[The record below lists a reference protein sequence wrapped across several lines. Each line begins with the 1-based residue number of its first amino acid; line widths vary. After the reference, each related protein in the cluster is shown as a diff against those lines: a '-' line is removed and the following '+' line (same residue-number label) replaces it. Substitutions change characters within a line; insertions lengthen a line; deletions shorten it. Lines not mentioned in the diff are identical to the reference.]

1 MKNIATIFTC
11 MISVLQMHC
20 TVSFSSSHTF
30 VRNASSSTS
39 VPRPLSSPRIASSTH
54 LRLHPDSSFL
64 DHGATLSLAYT
75 GSMVTNRYT
84 VAFAVSAL
92 KGWAADV
99 VAQKVENKVAVK
111 SSLSEEQDILSVS
124 SASEPKFEFKYMR
137 NLAFLIYG
145 GLYQGIFQE
154 YLYNEE
160 FNHLFGT
167 GSDIQTALLKNGFNL
182 LVIAPFLC
190 LPMAY
195 IIQALVMNKTVTS
208 GIESYMEDVQQ
219 NGLVQK
225 YWMLWGPVNMLTF
238 SVVPEELRIPF
249 ITAIS
254 FFWSVC
260 LASISGSENNNDDF
274 SDETNW
280 DY

>member
-1 MKNIATIFTC
+1 M
-11 MISVLQMHC
+11 
-20 TVSFSSSHTF
+20 
-30 VRNASSSTS
+30 
-39 VPRPLSSPRIASSTH
+39 
-54 LRLHPDSSFL
+54 
-64 DHGATLSLAYT
+64 
-75 GSMVTNRYT
+75 
-84 VAFAVSAL
+84 
-92 KGWAADV
+92 
-99 VAQKVENKVAVK
+99 ENKVAVK
-111 SSLSEEQDILSVS
+111 SSLSEDQDILSVS

-219 NGLVQK
+219 NGLVV
-225 YWMLWGPVNMLTF
+225 G
-238 SVVPEELRIPF
+238 SVDMCI
-249 ITAIS
+249 ITH
-254 FFWSVC
+254 C
-260 LASISGSENNNDDF
+260 
-274 SDETNW
+274 T
-280 DY
+280 

>member
-1 MKNIATIFTC
+1 MKSTTVILTC
-11 MISVLQMHC
+11 IISVLQIH
-20 TVSFSSSHTF
+20 SIAAFSSSHAF
-30 VRNASSSTS
+30 GRISSSSTS
-39 VPRPLSSPRIASSTH
+39 VPHPLLLPRIASSTH
-54 LRLHPDSSFL
+54 LRLHADSSIL
-64 DHGATLSLAYT
+64 DHGVTLSLAYT

-99 VAQKVENKVAVK
+99 VAQKVENKVAVE
-111 SSLSEEQDILSVS
+111 SSLSQEQDALSLS
-124 SASEPKFEFKYMR
+124 SEPKFEFKYMR

-160 FNHLFGT
+160 FTHLFGA

-195 IIQALVMNKTVTS
+195 IIQALVMNKTVAS
-208 GIESYMEDVQQ
+208 GIESYMEGVQQ
-219 NGLVQK
+219 DGLVQK

-238 SVVPEELRIPF
+238 SVIPEHLRIPF
-249 ITAIS
+249 ITSIS

-260 LASISGSENNNDDF
+260 LASISGNENNNDDI
-274 SDETNW
+274 SEETNW
-280 DY
+280 EY